1 MQNGPTLL
9 KQKQQQSLSIYLSTF
24 AHVTELQNKG
34 LTKIYEKWIPFIWQT
49 GKKQNK
55 TKDTNKKNT
64 AKQRV
69 KIVVHLENGTCRK
82 LMPYHE
88 DPDCFLRNH
97 SAVKNIF
104 TYFIKECFRNM
115 EVHFPCPTIL
125 ILLFFEKIFEIQ
137 FSFLHY

>member
-1 MQNGPTLL
+1 MQNGPTLP

-24 AHVTELQNKG
+24 AHVTALQNKG
-34 LTKIYEKWIPFIWQT
+34 LTKIYEKWVPFIWQR
-49 GKKQNK
+49 GKKRNK
-55 TKDTNKKNT
+55 TKETNKKNT
-64 AKQRV
+64 AKQNV
-69 KIVVHLENGTCRK
+69 KIVVHLENGTWK
-82 LMPYHE
+82 LIRYHQ
-88 DPDCFLRNH
+88 DPDCFLGNY